1 MFNNKHLTSM
11 MSGWIITLILWAS
24 VCWAFI
30 GPTTQ
35 KPPLARSCNILHME
49 NISIEIMQQMLLNS
63 LKINKQQ
70 I

>member
-1 MFNNKHLTSM
+1 MDNNSNTMGKRVL
-11 MSGWIITLILWAS
+11 G
-24 VCWAFI
+24 FI